1 MNKRS
6 KAILCVITRAAAA
19 GGVCGV
25 FKVAVPIPLIEV
37 GGLTAVT
44 KNMCKKIA
52 KIYHYDGLSGI
63 STLIGVAVGAALGVK
78 LATEL
83 IESIPGIGAVANVAS
98 TVSLHLVTGAIMIV
112 VFELLDDGVISKQA
126 INDEESVIGIVNRLM
141 GGMTDIVG
149 KLFRGDFAGAMSYSK
164 KLLRES

>member
-1 MNKRS
+1 MNKRN

-25 FKVAVPIPLIEV
+25 FKAAVPIPLIEV

-52 KIYHYDGLSGI
+52 KTYHYDGLAGI
-63 STLIGVAVGAALGVK
+63 STLIGVAIGAALGVK

-83 IESIPGIGAVANVAS
+83 IESIPGIGVGANIVS
-98 TVSLHLVTGAIMIV
+98 TVSLHLATGAIMIV
-112 VFELLDDGVISKQA
+112 VFELLDDGFISKEA
-126 INDEESVIGIVNRLM
+126 INDEKSVIGLVNRLM
-141 GGMTDIVG
+141 GGITDIVG
-149 KLFRGDFAGAMSYSK
+149 KLFRGDFAGTMSYAK
-164 KLLRES
+164 KLLQES